1 MEAFETIRDSAARLH
16 NELVSG
22 GVDALKPM
30 ALVEAALSRLGLE
43 VFWLTSGDPALKG
56 ARALFDEQSGSIFCE
71 RVTDIGERALLV
83 GHEIGHVRVHAT
95 SSWCD
100 AHDID
105 PSRSTEAA
113 PVGLQRVEDYGVRE
127 RRELQANVFAR
138 EFLLP
143 RTLARQL
150 YLENELRAGA
160 IAERMTLPKNLVRQ
174 QLFDALLL
182 PVTASKTGWTR
193 DPLPGNDLTQAINGI
208 DPIGQKIVGFYPQP
222 INSAVSSDWRASG
235 LGANNS
241 TEYSSRIDH
250 NIGLNTR
257 LYGRFSYKKE
267 FKDESAPY
275 LGTSDP
281 AGPGQ
286 RNPNNRYSIAFGV
299 SHVFTPTFTVS
310 GNLGLVHWTEGNDV
324 QSGGFKPSSL
334 GLPTSLDAVS
344 AEYPVIAALGYVG
357 QGPQAGAAQG
367 AFPRGATTG
376 SLDFVK
382 IHGKHQVSFGYM
394 GVALD
399 ENGGRIHPTQFDF
412 DKTFTGATDGSTVT
426 PNTGDAI
433 AAILLGVPLTR
444 GNATGVAVSQISR
457 AWLHGVYVQ
466 DDWKVTRKLTL
477 NIGLRWEVPLAITER
492 LDRLARFDYNA
503 TNPIS
508 SAVGASY
515 QGQLVFAGSGD
526 RGQYNTN
533 YKEFAPRFGFAY
545 QLMPKLV
552 MRGGYG
558 VFFPR
563 QYPGVPT
570 IPGFAA
576 DTPYVATTNGVG
588 PCAGCSLRNAFTS
601 GLVPVVGKSLGGLTN
616 VAFDVTAVSP
626 SRKAYYTQ
634 QWSYGLQY
642 APSPKDL
649 LELSYVGNHSVHVV
663 TSGSNLNQLPTKYF
677 SMGTALNTLVANP
690 FFGHVAA
697 SGCGLDQPT
706 VRQGQLLRPHPEFCN
721 INENLIPGGDGR
733 YNALDFSFTHRV
745 SNSLTLMAS
754 YTFSKFLD
762 NIGGPTTWANTS
774 GAFSEN
780 IRDVYNLAAEKS
792 VDPNDVA
799 HGFVLSYV
807 YELPVGQGRKYGNGM
822 NPVLNAVAGG
832 WQTSG
837 IVALKGG
844 FPLRIN
850 GPNTGLGGFGV
861 GQNVN
866 IIGNYHVANQ
876 IRTQWFNPAAF
887 AQPTQITNLGNAPRY
902 FSDLRSPGYKN
913 IERLVIAT

>member
-1 MEAFETIRDSAARLH
+1 MGVLFLNRSQRVSLIVVLAVFCAALLALMPGAYGQTAASSATFAGFVEDPSGARVADATVTISNTEKGIKRSFK
-16 NELVSG
+16 S
-22 GVDALKPM
+22 DAEGNFSF
-30 ALVEAALSRLGLE
+30 ALLPAGTYTLTVEAKGFKTFKQENITLEVGQSATQTIALSIGQSDQIE
-43 VFWLTSGDPALKG
+43 VNSEAP
-56 ARALFDEQSGSIFCE
+56 LFTTDNANLAAEVSTKQ
-71 RVTDIGERALLV
+71 VT
-83 GHEIGHVRVHAT
+83 
-95 SSWCD
+95 
-100 AHDID
+100 
-105 PSRSTEAA
+105 
-113 PVGLQRVEDYGVRE
+113 
-127 RRELQANVFAR
+127 ELPLNLRNVFN
-138 EFLLP
+138 FVQLNSSVNNSQ
-143 RTLARQL
+143 RQL
-150 YLENELRAGA
+150 IE
-160 IAERMTLPKNLVRQ
+160 
-174 QLFDALLL
+174 
-182 PVTASKTGWTR
+182 TG
-193 DPLPGNDLTQAINGI
+193 DSQG
-208 DPIGQKIVGFYPQP
+208 
-222 INSAVSSDWRASG
+222 SADQ
-235 LGANNS
+235 
-241 TEYSSRIDH
+241 D
-250 NIGLNTR
+250 
-257 LYGRFSYKKE
+257 
-267 FKDESAPY
+267 
-275 LGTSDP
+275 
-281 AGPGQ
+281 
-286 RNPNNRYSIAFGV
+286 
-299 SHVFTPTFTVS
+299 
-310 GNLGLVHWTEGNDV
+310 
-324 QSGGFKPSSL
+324 
-334 GLPTSLDAVS
+334 
-344 AEYPVIAALGYVG
+344 
-357 QGPQAGAAQG
+357 
-367 AFPRGATTG
+367 
-376 SLDFVK
+376 
-382 IHGKHQVSFGYM
+382 VSFF
-394 GVALD
+394 
-399 ENGGRIHPTQFDF
+399 N
-412 DKTFTGATDGSTVT
+412 
-426 PNTGDAI
+426 
-433 AAILLGVPLTR
+433 
-444 GNATGVAVSQISR
+444 
-457 AWLHGVYVQ
+457 
-466 DDWKVTRKLTL
+466 
-477 NIGLRWEVPLAITER
+477 
-492 LDRLARFDYNA
+492 
-503 TNPIS
+503 
-508 SAVGASY
+508 
-515 QGQLVFAGSGD
+515 
-526 RGQYNTN
+526 
-533 YKEFAPRFGFAY
+533 FG
-545 QLMPKLV
+545 
-552 MRGGYG
+552 GGYG

-563 QYPGVPT
+563 QYPGVPI

-634 QWSYGLQY
+634 QWSYRLQY

-663 TSGSNLNQLPTKYF
+663 TSGFNLNQLPTKYF

-697 SGCGLDQPT
+697 SGCGLEQPT

-780 IRDVYNLAAEKS
+780 IRDVYNLAAKKS

-822 NPVLNAVAGG
+822 TPVLNAEAGG

-876 IRTQWFNPAAF
+876 IRTQWFNTAAF
-887 AQPTQITNLGNAPRY
+887 AQPTQITDLGNAPRCL
-902 FSDLRSPGYKN
+902 SDLRSPGYKN